1 MFEYTYI
8 LNRWVKIVFDLGI
21 GPTHL
26 FGISTRIWISA
37 PVGYLYIMRTAYR
50 RPTPCIIYYYHG
62 MAYLIL
68 YYYDIHRYRI
78 CYIRVPK
85 RLRHGAG
92 CVYCKYVHR
101 SNHRRITALPPY
113 AIYITQ
119 RRYCHRDAHCIDCR
133 AIMWQITHPPHKPSL
148 YQCKYTNP
156 HVEIHIS
163 L

>member
-1 MFEYTYI
+1 MENTPTFFIILCKYTYI

-21 GPTHL
+21 GPTHP

-37 PVGYLYIMRTAYR
+37 YMGYLYNMRTAYR

-78 CYIRVPK
+78 CCIRVPK
-85 RLRHGAG
+85 RLRHGAE
-92 CVYCKYVHR
+92 CVYSKYVYR

-133 AIMWQITHPPHKPSL
+133 AIMWQITHPPHK
-148 YQCKYTNP
+148 
-156 HVEIHIS
+156 
-163 L
+163 

>member
-1 MFEYTYI
+1 
-8 LNRWVKIVFDLGI
+8 VFDLGI
-21 GPTHL
+21 GPTHP

-85 RLRHGAG
+85 RLRSGAG
-92 CVYCKYVHR
+92 CVYSKYVYR

-113 AIYITQ
+113 YIYITQ
-119 RRYCHRDAHCIDCR
+119 WCYCHCYVNRGGGCATT
-133 AIMWQITHPPHKPSL
+133 WQITHPPR
-148 YQCKYTNP
+148 
-156 HVEIHIS
+156 
-163 L
+163 